1 MYFGVSFTH
10 RSPPDPVIALKY
22 ASYIVALLAALA
34 APAILLAEDSAVV
47 VAAPAT
53 SMDAPFEFL
62 AFGFVLIL
70 LIFLLLNLDRRFRD
84 YMSRALVRPYNFFA
98 DIRDQRII
106 PNAQT
111 GLLLLAISGS
121 LLLVSGGLLYS
132 FRHDPAAKFFVDHF
146 FPWEWTQSLLWSIS
160 NDPTQ
165 LIFIGT
171 GIIAGL
177 WLLVAVVVR
186 FAAMF
191 VKGRIHFSDTA
202 NTVIWSALPAVFL
215 LPFGMIIT
223 RLDRNESLGFTA
235 MWVLVV
241 LFGWIYY
248 RLLKG
253 VAVLFDIYPTRVYL
267 YAGLATAILVAA
279 TVLHM
284 DYYHDWFKHLETFRA
299 MLSTT

>member
-1 MYFGVSFTH
+1 
-10 RSPPDPVIALKY
+10 
-22 ASYIVALLAALA
+22 
-34 APAILLAEDSAVV
+34 
-47 VAAPAT
+47 
-53 SMDAPFEFL
+53 MDAPFAFL
-62 AFGFVLIL
+62 AFGFLLIL
-70 LIFLLLNLDRRFRD
+70 MVFLLLNLDRRFRD

-121 LLLVSGGLLYS
+121 LLLVVGGLLYS
-132 FRHDPAAKFFVDHF
+132 FRDDHAAKFFVDHF
-146 FPWEWTQSLLWSIS
+146 FPWVWVQHVIASLKD
-160 NDPTQ
+160 DPIM
-165 LIFIGT
+165 LCIGGT
-171 GIIAGL
+171 AIIAGL
-177 WLLVAVVVR
+177 WLFVALLVR

-215 LPFGMIIT
+215 IPFGMIIT
-223 RLDRNESLGFTA
+223 RLDRNEMLGFTA

-267 YAGLATAILVAA
+267 YAGVATAILLVA

-284 DYYHDWFKHLETFRA
+284 DYHFDWLEHLTTFRG
-299 MLSTT
+299 MLDQS

>member
-1 MYFGVSFTH
+1 
-10 RSPPDPVIALKY
+10 
-22 ASYIVALLAALA
+22 
-34 APAILLAEDSAVV
+34 
-47 VAAPAT
+47 
-53 SMDAPFEFL
+53 MDAPFEFL
-62 AFGFVLIL
+62 AYGFVLIL
-70 LIFLLLNLDRRFRD
+70 LLFLLLNLDRRFRD
-84 YMSRALVRPYNFFA
+84 HMSRALVRPYNFFA

-111 GLLLLAISGS
+111 GLLLLAISGA
-121 LLLVSGGLLYS
+121 LLLVVGGLLYS
-132 FRHDPAAKFFVDHF
+132 FRHDAAAKFFVDHL
-146 FPWEWTQSLLWSIS
+146 FPWSWTQELLWGMS
-160 NDPTQ
+160 NNPAK
-165 LIFIGT
+165 LILLGT

-177 WLLVAVVVR
+177 WIVVASLVR

-191 VKGRIHFSDTA
+191 VKGRIHFSDSA

-223 RLDRNESLGFTA
+223 RLDRNETLGFTA
-235 MWVLVV
+235 LWVLVV

-267 YAGLATAILVAA
+267 YAGIATAILLTA

-284 DYYHDWFKHLETFRA
+284 DYHHDWFKHLETFRG
-299 MLSTT
+299 MLDNS